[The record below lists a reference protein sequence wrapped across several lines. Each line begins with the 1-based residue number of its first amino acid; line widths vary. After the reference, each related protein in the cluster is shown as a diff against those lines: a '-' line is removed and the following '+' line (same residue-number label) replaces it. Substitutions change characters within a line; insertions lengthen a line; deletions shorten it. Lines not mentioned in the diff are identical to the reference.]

1 MTLLEASLILPKLM
15 LLNLIKNKF
24 SVLEVQVFG
33 NKISKVR
40 KLPQGKINLFQVGWK
55 FKLRFKLSVTVM
67 QVQ

>member
-1 MTLLEASLILPKLM
+1 VTLLEDSLILPKLT

-33 NKISKVR
+33 DKISKVR
-40 KLPQGKINLFQVGWK
+40 KLLQGK
-55 FKLRFKLSVTVM
+55 FKLRFKLSVAVM

>member
-33 NKISKVR
+33 DKISKIR
-40 KLPQGKINLFQVGWK
+40 KLPQGK
-55 FKLRFKLSVTVM
+55 
-67 QVQ
+67 